1 MKGGVFS
8 RIVRRVSIRSR
19 TREPGLANLSSTPR
33 IVVEAESAGQNIAD
47 RLRASGFRTDFT
59 LASLY
64 EIDRLFDRDAPDG
77 VARPGGLFSENVG
90 FRLFAL
96 GGYVGLT
103 LLRELGGEW
112 IGDDRDPEGEIN
124 ISLKLPDGSVV
135 WPVQRVMLRYQE
147 GAEHGL
153 GDYGAVLGRSFSAS
167 RKP

>member
-8 RIVRRVSIRSR
+8 RIVRRVATWSR
-19 TREPGLANLSSTPR
+19 TGESGSANLSSTPR
-33 IVVEAESAGQNIAD
+33 IVAEAVSAGKDIAD
-47 RLRASGFRTDFT
+47 RLRDVGFRTDFT
-59 LASLY
+59 LCSLY
-64 EIDRLFDRDAPDG
+64 EIDRLFDRDAPAG

-90 FRLFAL
+90 FSLFAL

-112 IGDDRDPEGEIN
+112 VGDDRDPEGEIN
-124 ISLKLPDGSVV
+124 ISLKLSDGSIV
-135 WPVQRVMLRYQE
+135 WPVQRIMMRFRD
-147 GAEHGL
+147 GAEYGV